1 MPVAR
6 MLSRSETVQSH
17 AAKNEGLKAFL
28 ERKGDEHCFSV
39 LYLIAGIFCLVASF
53 GYGGEFCNGHL
64 SAIEAGAL
72 PRSAVLSSIRGLATK
87 TLQGKHQALAES
99 QSEQEESGSS
109 PVTSAWSRFQAAIKF
124 PAVKARRGPPTTET
138 GSDVLQAAL
147 ADLVTGNETKAQE
160 DLTQAPKHAFL
171 GPTGLVVLWLKV
183 EGITALGLP
192 IVSIL
197 MLTVGLHEVKCVSC
211 MLYLVA
217 VFQACWLILGC
228 VWAFGGFVPKEC
240 VAGEMG
246 SSFAFSTMWWV
257 CFVWLAS
264 MAIISVVIFVM
275 ICVLAGATFITNGRP
290 SGRDGGAGYS
300 QVPGRGTEPSDAK
313 NTYV

>member
-1 MPVAR
+1 

-28 ERKGDEHCFSV
+28 ERKGDEHCFSL

-53 GYGGEFCNGHL
+53 GYGDEFCT
-64 SAIEAGAL
+64 
-72 PRSAVLSSIRGLATK
+72 SAVSTVEAMSVPSRAALASIRGLGLK
-87 TLQGKHQALAES
+87 SISKQQSLAES
-99 QSEQEESGSS
+99 DSNPNGSNGNS
-109 PVTSAWSRFQAAIKF
+109 VTTAWNRFQDAIKF
-124 PAVKARRGPPTTET
+124 PAVKARRGPPTSET

-160 DLTQAPKHAFL
+160 DLTKAPKHAFL

-197 MLTVGLHEVKCVSC
+197 MLSVGLHEVKCVSC
-211 MLYLVA
+211 LLYLVA

-228 VWAFGGFVPKEC
+228 IWAFGGFVPKDC
-240 VAGEMG
+240 VSGNMG
-246 SSFAFSTMWWV
+246 STFAFSTMWWV

-290 SGRDGGAGYS
+290 SGRDGGPGYS
-300 QVPGRGTEPSDAK
+300 QVPSGRGTDPSDPK

>member
-1 MPVAR
+1 MPLAR

-28 ERKGDEHCFSV
+28 ERKGDEHCFSL
-39 LYLIAGIFCLVASF
+39 LYLVAGIFCLVASF
-53 GYGGEFCNGHL
+53 GYGGEFCTGQL
-64 SAIEAGAL
+64 PAVEAAAMSK
-72 PRSAVLSSIRGLATK
+72 SAVLSSIRGLGSQMAE
-87 TLQGKHQALAES
+87 KHQALAES
-99 QSEQEESGSS
+99 QPDADESGTNS
-109 PVTSAWSRFQAAIKF
+109 VTSAWNRFQAAVKF
-124 PAVKARRGPPTTET
+124 PAVKARRGPPATET

-147 ADLVTGNETKAQE
+147 ADLVTGNETRAQE
-160 DLTQAPKHAFL
+160 DLTHAPKHAFL

-197 MLTVGLHEVKCVSC
+197 MLSVGLHEVKCVSC

-228 VWAFGGFVPKEC
+228 VWAFGGFVPKDC
-240 VAGEMG
+240 VSGGMG
-246 SSFAFSTMWWV
+246 NTFAFSTMWWV

-264 MAIISVVIFVM
+264 MAIISIVIFVM
-275 ICVLAGATFITNGRP
+275 ICFLAGITFVTNGRP
-290 SGRDGGAGYS
+290 SGREGGAAYT
-300 QVPGRGTEPSDAK
+300 QVSGRGAPAADPK